1 MCATS
6 QQPCENIVIPLT
18 KFSILEEATYISL
31 VNQTKLMGEE
41 RRGEEG
47 GLRKKTKVEH
57 KKYGCEFQR
66 GILV

>member
-1 MCATS
+1 
-6 QQPCENIVIPLT
+6 
-18 KFSILEEATYISL
+18 
-31 VNQTKLMGEE
+31 MGEE

-66 GILV
+66 GIFV